1 MMTRS
6 GYKHGGELKAERVE
20 MSASNEQ
27 DWVSVA
33 EQRFSFERRTAERLA
48 FVRWL
53 RTTGRLPDESP
64 SPEEIAAARAAAEFR
79 VQRLRGP
86 WPSWK

>member
-1 MMTRS
+1 MDR
-6 GYKHGGELKAERVE
+6 HEE
-20 MSASNEQ
+20 
-27 DWVSVA
+27 DWVAIA
-33 EQRFSFERRTAERLA
+33 EHRYSFERKTAQRLA

-53 RTTGRLPDESP
+53 RTSGRLPDESP
-64 SPEEIAAARAAAEFR
+64 SPQEIEAHRIAAEFR

>member
-1 MMTRS
+1 
-6 GYKHGGELKAERVE
+6 

-53 RTTGRLPDESP
+53 RTT
-64 SPEEIAAARAAAEFR
+64 RAA
-79 VQRLRGP
+79 P
-86 WPSWK
+86 

>member
-1 MMTRS
+1 
-6 GYKHGGELKAERVE
+6 
-20 MSASNEQ
+20 MSATREQ
-27 DWVSVA
+27 DWVAVA

-53 RTTGRLPDESP
+53 RTSGRLPDESP
-64 SPEEIAAARAAAEFR
+64 SPEEIERARVAAEYR